1 MTDSARLRA
10 AVERFSAK
18 TVLVLGDLI
27 ADEYVYGKPARISR
41 EAPVLILRYDS
52 REVRL
57 GGAANASHNIHTIG
71 GRVIPVG
78 VVGKDPAGEE
88 ILALFRS
95 LGIDTGGIR
104 QVADRPTPV
113 KTRIMAGG
121 YESTR
126 QQVVRVDREPAPF
139 LEPAV
144 EEFLL
149 RELAERGAR
158 ADAILLSDYG
168 YGTVTQRLL
177 DAVLALSRGN
187 GRLVAAD
194 SRYDLLRFRGVRAA
208 APNEPEVEDL
218 VGFPLSDEPALEKAG
233 RLILDRLGARYLL
246 VTRGSRGMALFE
258 QDGPSTHIPI
268 WGSDEIADVT
278 GAGDIVISTFTLG
291 LVAGMNPPEAASLAN
306 VAGGLK
312 VMKRGTAPVT
322 RSELLQALE
331 HDGSS
336 RQP

>member
-1 MTDSARLRA
+1 MTGA
-10 AVERFSAK
+10 ASLKTAIERFAGK
-18 TVLVLGDLI
+18 TILVLGDLI

-78 VVGKDPAGEE
+78 VVGKDTAGDE

-95 LGIDTGGIR
+95 LGISTDGILR
-104 QVADRPTPV
+104 IADRPTPV

-121 YESTR
+121 YQSTR
-126 QQVVRVDREPAPF
+126 QQVVRVDREPPAF
-139 LEPAV
+139 LDPVV
-144 EEFLL
+144 EESLL
-149 RELAERGAR
+149 SAVTAEGGR

-168 YGTVTQRLL
+168 YGTVTSKLL

-187 GRLVAAD
+187 GGLVTAD
-194 SRYDLLRFRGVRAA
+194 SRYDLLKFRGVSAA
-208 APNEPEVEDL
+208 TPNEPEMEEI
-218 VGFPLSDEPALEKAG
+218 VGFPLTDGPALEKAG
-233 RLILDRLGARYLL
+233 RQILDRLGARYLL

-258 QDGPSTHIPI
+258 RDGPSMFLPI
-268 WGSDEIADVT
+268 YGSDEIADVT
-278 GAGDIVISTFTLG
+278 GAGDIVISTFTLA
-291 LVAGMNPPEAASLAN
+291 LAAGATPVDAAGLAN

-312 VMKRGTAPVT
+312 VMKRGTAPIT
-322 RSELLQALE
+322 RAELLQALE
-331 HDGSS
+331 RHGPP
-336 RQP
+336 REP